1 MYSAIDML
9 VVGRFASAADL
20 SGVSTGS
27 QILQTIT
34 KLIVSFVMGITV
46 NIGQLLGAGKSE
58 KIGKTIG
65 SGILLFIRCKELPF
79 TLRKKDFHWDR
90 HAAGRIVRVGFP
102 IALQDFLVSMSF
114 IIILVI
120 LAIVF

>member
-58 KIGKTIG
+58 KIGK
-65 SGILLFIRCKELPF
+65 E
-79 TLRKKDFHWDR
+79 
-90 HAAGRIVRVGFP
+90 
-102 IALQDFLVSMSF
+102 
-114 IIILVI
+114 
-120 LAIVF
+120 